1 MRRSS
6 IAAVIEAADAIAG
19 PLAELGAQYDARPAY
34 PADSIA
40 LLSNA
45 GLLRAFAPGARWS
58 DRESEYHAMFEALR
72 RIGRADL
79 SLGRLFEGHVNALQL
94 FGWYGDKG
102 QLHWLSKA
110 LEGGAMFGIWAS
122 EPAPGVQ
129 LVGEEGEMHLTGAK
143 HFASGAGG
151 IDHAIV
157 TAKQNEAGRRL
168 IVVSGRDAARA
179 DNRAWQVRGMRA
191 TQSGS
196 YDLTGMSVAPIA
208 LLGGPGDYD
217 REPRFTGGAWRFC
230 AVQLGG
236 IEALVQRLRALMSE
250 DARADPVRRA
260 RFADCVIAARTA
272 YLWVREAMMRAA
284 RDGEDMVPFVL
295 ATRGVVERSALDVME
310 GAARLIGTRSAMAGE
325 RADKIIRDLSLY
337 LRQAGP
343 DHARD
348 RAAES
353 WLERD
358 IWAEDRW
365 W

>member
-1 MRRSS
+1 MKPNPEAI
-6 IAAVIEAADAIAG
+6 IAACDAIAQ
-19 PLAELGAQYDARPAY
+19 PLAELGAHYDAQPAF

-40 LLSNA
+40 LLNRS
-45 GLLRAFAPGARWS
+45 GLLRAFGPDTHWRS
-58 DRESEYHAMFEALR
+58 RDSEYRAMFEALR
-72 RIGRADL
+72 RVGRADL
-79 SLGRLFEGHVNALQL
+79 SIGRLYEGHVNALQL
-94 FGWYGDKG
+94 FRWYGDKG
-102 QLHWLSKA
+102 QLHWLSKELDA
-110 LEGGAMFGIWAS
+110 GAMFGMWAS
-122 EPAPGVQ
+122 EPTPGVSITR
-129 LVGEEGEMHLTGAK
+129 GENEPSLCGSK

-151 IDHAIV
+151 IDHALV
-157 TAKQNEAGRRL
+157 TAKDGDAGRR
-168 IVVSGRDAARA
+168 IVVVPGKEAARA
-179 DNRAWQVRGMRA
+179 DNSRWQVRGMRA

-196 YDLTGMSVAPIA
+196 YVLDGYAVAPIA
-208 LLGGPGDYD
+208 LLGKPGDYD
-217 REPRFTGGAWRFC
+217 DEPRFTGGAWRFC

-236 IEALVQRLRALMSE
+236 VEALVQRVRAAMGD

-260 RFADCVIAARTA
+260 RFEQCVVAARTA
-272 YLWVREAMMRAA
+272 YLWVREAMERAA
-284 RDGEDMVPFVL
+284 RDAQDTVPFVL